1 MAPPAEASTV
11 KESGVE
17 STGDQEETKKDDDE
31 TDEDKG
37 KEKPNSGNGWT
48 GPNYSWTQTL
58 EEIDVRPVAR
68 SLPAVLL
75 SLVSRQLRVPIQL
88 NVRVKSKD
96 IIVKFE
102 RRVSRTAITGTRERN
117 LCLASVRRHPRSSG
131 DHRRRNLCRAE
142 NRRYNVDVRR
152 GKTHSYRHR
161 EGRSRAALRQR
172 TRRRASR

>member
-68 SLPAVLL
+68 SLPRRPPI
-75 SLVSRQLRVPIQL
+75 SRFPSV
-88 NVRVKSKD
+88 
-96 IIVKFE
+96 
-102 RRVSRTAITGTRERN
+102 TR
-117 LCLASVRRHPRSSG
+117 S
-131 DHRRRNLCRAE
+131 
-142 NRRYNVDVRR
+142 
-152 GKTHSYRHR
+152 HST
-161 EGRSRAALRQR
+161 QR
-172 TRRRASR
+172 TRQIQRYHRQIRAPRKSNCHHRHSRAKPESSICSSASAVIRRSSTAKPLPS